1 MTVCTI
7 LFWTIKLSNIFWI
20 DNKEMLYRFSAPNFQ
35 FPLNELVALKMHSC
49 RMLFPKLCKISLL
62 CLKLWLTKHT
72 NQLKSYINWE
82 HFRRCAW
89 TGSFSIFE
97 KNRSWWCSSCSANPL
112 VLWKFPFSSITY
124 FELYELTGVSETSS
138 QIVEPTLIWA
148 LMTFSH
154 LNVM

>member
-1 MTVCTI
+1 MHLLHWNGSSTLIAWMTVCTNF
-7 LFWTIKLSNIFWI
+7 FWTTELSNIFWI

-49 RMLFPKLCKISLL
+49 RVLFPKLCKISLL
-62 CLKLWLTKHT
+62 CLKLGLTKHT

-97 KNRSWWCSSCSANPL
+97 KIRSNPL
-112 VLWKFPFSSITY
+112 VLWKFPWSSITLK
-124 FELYELTGVSETSS
+124 LYEQKQVAKS
-138 QIVEPTLIWA
+138 
-148 LMTFSH
+148 FS
-154 LNVM
+154 LL